1 MRRLAT
7 RSSDAGLSIS
17 VRPTPLIPTRIG
29 RCGGPRGGR
38 FAPPPRPC
46 GAPRPPPATSV
57 APMDGPLPDA
67 KARLAAEVD
76 RRRELLLDVSH
87 QIHAHPELGYE
98 ERFAH
103 DLLTRV
109 LEQEGLAVTRSARGI
124 DTAFEA
130 TAGATD
136 PSVAVV
142 CEYDALPGI
151 GHACG
156 HNVIAAAGL
165 GAGLAAAALASE
177 LGGRV
182 VVVGAPAEEGG
193 GGKLHL
199 IKGGTFA
206 GVDAALVAPPA
217 DNDLLAMDV
226 IAVHEVQVTYRGE
239 AAHAAAFPHL
249 GRNALDAAVLGY
261 VNVAAL
267 RQHVEP
273 GERIH
278 GIVTDGGDKPNI
290 VPARAQTEWMVR
302 SPTLAGLERLKQRFL
317 ACLQARAIVER
328 YRANAEALGRIVRV
342 PSPTVR
348 VVGSTDM
355 GNVSYVVPAIP
366 PMIQVAPPGVPIHT
380 PAFAGFA
387 GGPEGDQ
394 AVVDGAKALAFTVA
408 DLWLDEGLVDLARAE
423 WEASVGG
430 RGAAP
435 EGPRADGRPGVRSG
449 PL

>member
-1 MRRLAT
+1 
-7 RSSDAGLSIS
+7 
-17 VRPTPLIPTRIG
+17 
-29 RCGGPRGGR
+29 
-38 FAPPPRPC
+38 
-46 GAPRPPPATSV
+46 
-57 APMDGPLPDA
+57 MDGPLPDA
-67 KARLAAEVD
+67 KARLATEVD
-76 RRRELLLDVSH
+76 RRRELLLEVSH

-103 DLLTRV
+103 DLLTGV
-109 LEQEGLAVTRSARGI
+109 LEREGLAVTRSARGI

-130 TAGATD
+130 TAGATG
-136 PSVAVV
+136 PRVALV

-199 IKGGTFA
+199 IEGGTFA
-206 GVDAALVAPPA
+206 GVDAALMVHPA

-249 GRNALDAAVLGY
+249 GHNALDAAVLGY

-278 GIVTDGGDKPNI
+278 GIITDGGDKPNI

-317 ACLQARAIVER
+317 ACLQAGADAAGCEMEVEWRDVVYADMLDNRAIVER
-328 YRANAEALGRIVRV
+328 YRANAEALGRIVRL
-342 PSPTVR
+342 PSPTAR

-355 GNVSYVVPAIP
+355 GNVSYVVPAIH

-394 AVVDGAKALAFTVA
+394 AVIDGAKALAFTVA
-408 DLWLDEGLVDLARAE
+408 DLWLDSDLAGLAHDE

-430 RGAAP
+430 RGTAP